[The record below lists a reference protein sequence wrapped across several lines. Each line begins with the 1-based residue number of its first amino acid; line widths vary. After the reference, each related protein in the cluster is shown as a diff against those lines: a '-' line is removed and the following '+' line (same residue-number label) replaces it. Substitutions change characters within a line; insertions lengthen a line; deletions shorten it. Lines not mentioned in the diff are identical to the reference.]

1 MNFMCISELKQYRNK
16 IMKLS
21 SDNIFNKYLSKI
33 YSNLIQREE
42 KINNIQSKRIS
53 SEKNHLYFFQKDLY
67 ANNFVP
73 DKSKQNDINLSL
85 NNFLDYLGIQEFI
98 GEKIYNFL
106 KKDKKSEKINR
117 NEFCNG
123 LNNLYYGNINDL
135 IQFSFFLADFNK
147 DGKIYKTDMKLIL
160 AYIPRSSEVS
170 QNNYIQQ
177 INEIINTFFDEL
189 TKKDEEKEQEITLE
203 IFQKFVNE
211 YNDNENNMEEKEN
224 EINSEFSYYYN
235 YNAPFFYFI
244 TIISYVFQNLPFVPE
259 TVEYFINNNKKKSK
273 LGITPTKKNTV
284 IMRNKYNIT
293 ENNGIKIL
301 NAKSPI
307 KDTFSTTNKKINFN
321 INNREIKKSLPKI
334 NKINL
339 FPINRSNSQIVSNN
353 EQKIISN
360 NYIIK
365 NEAKNKNISRNPN
378 KHDFIVAKDNLSN
391 KCLPSLTL
399 AKKPKI
405 STKNI
410 LPLFRSS
417 CKVNYKINLL
427 SPNHNQMADSNTK
440 FFTPLSTIN
449 RKNAPSKNKKI
460 YLGQKIT
467 FINNEENNLPLISA
481 GLNHNTNKEKTSN
494 SDDELEEMQ
503 SSSFSENNSDDKNDL
518 SGKKNNESEK
528 QINEA
533 YLYINN
539 INYFQMDNLTK
550 YYALIQKK
558 EIIFFLSD
566 KKTEFNDLW
575 YINKSY
581 ITTGNVLISEQN
593 YYTIIIT
600 YENNFVNKLYFT
612 DQNICKRFFLSIKN
626 SIKDYNFNDYYILM
640 DIVGEGFF
648 GKVYKCKNK
657 NTDDIFAVK
666 IINKAK
672 LKPKDIKLIRQEK
685 NILNLIK
692 HENIIGLKDYFEDK
706 ENIYFINE
714 FCEGGDLFSYIIK
727 KNSMGEQISEKKCAR
742 IIYKIAECISYLN
755 FFGII
760 HRDIKPENIMFASPY
775 NYKTLKLIDLG
786 VCKILSFGEKAN
798 ESIGTDEFI
807 SPEIYLHRDYS
818 FKIDIWSLGIVLYF
832 LSSGGYL
839 PFDDE
844 NSDNTK
850 ISKKV
855 CYLQQEYPK
864 EIFGNRSKR
873 LIDLLDKM
881 LEKNEDKRINIIN
894 LLKNCWFDI
903 IKK

>member
-1 MNFMCISELKQYRNK
+1 MSFSFVGR
-16 IMKLS
+16 
-21 SDNIFNKYLSKI
+21 
-33 YSNLIQREE
+33 
-42 KINNIQSKRIS
+42 
-53 SEKNHLYFFQKDLY
+53 FF
-67 ANNFVP
+67 
-73 DKSKQNDINLSL
+73 DK
-85 NNFLDYLGIQEFI
+85 F
-98 GEKIYNFL
+98 
-106 KKDKKSEKINR
+106 KKD
-117 NEFCNG
+117 
-123 LNNLYYGNINDL
+123 
-135 IQFSFFLADFNK
+135 
-147 DGKIYKTDMKLIL
+147 
-160 AYIPRSSEVS
+160 
-170 QNNYIQQ
+170 
-177 INEIINTFFDEL
+177 
-189 TKKDEEKEQEITLE
+189 DEEKEQEITLE
-203 IFQKFVNE
+203 IFQKYVNE
-211 YNDNENNMEEKEN
+211 YNDNENNMEEKQN
-224 EINSEFSYYYN
+224 EINSEFSYNYN

-244 TIISYVFQNLPFVPE
+244 TIISYLFHNLPFVPK
-259 TVEYFINNNKKKSK
+259 TVEYFVNNNTKKKSK
-273 LGITPTKKNTV
+273 LGITPTKRTTM

-307 KDTFSTTNKKINFN
+307 KDTFSTTTKKCNFN

-353 EQKIISN
+353 EPKIISN

-365 NEAKNKNISRNPN
+365 NEAKNKNISRNSN
-378 KHDFIVAKDNLSN
+378 KHDYIVAKDNLSN
-391 KCLPSLTL
+391 KCLPSVTLT
-399 AKKPKI
+399 KKPEI

-427 SPNHNQMADSNTK
+427 SPNHNQMIDSTTK
-440 FFTPLSTIN
+440 LFTPLSTIN

-460 YLGQKIT
+460 YLGQKIKS
-467 FINNEENNLPLISA
+467 INNEDNNLPLISV
-481 GLNHNTNKEKTSN
+481 GFNYNTNKEKTSN
-494 SDDELEEMQ
+494 NDDELEEMQ

-518 SGKKNNESEK
+518 SGKKNSESEK

-533 YLYINN
+533 YLYINS

-558 EIIFFLSD
+558 EIIFFLSE

-581 ITTGNVLISEQN
+581 ITTGNEYISEQN

-612 DQNICKRFFLSIKN
+612 EQNICERFYLSIKN
-626 SIKDYNFNDYYILM
+626 SIKDYNFNDYYDLM
-640 DIVGEGFF
+640 DIVGEGYF

-657 NTDDIFAVK
+657 NTDVIFAVK

-714 FCEGGDLFSYIIK
+714 FCEGGDLFSYIDK

-742 IIYKIAECISYLN
+742 IIYKIAECINYLN

-786 VCKILSFGEKAN
+786 VCKILSFGEKTN
-798 ESIGTDEFI
+798 ESIGTDEYI
-807 SPEIYLHRDYS
+807 SPEIYLRRDYS
-818 FKIDIWSLGIVLYF
+818 FKIDIWSLGIVLYYI
-832 LSSGGYL
+832 STGGYL
-839 PFDDE
+839 PFDDD
-844 NSDNTK
+844 NSDRKK
-850 ISKKV
+850 IAKKV

-864 EIFGNRSKR
+864 EIFGNKSKR

-881 LEKNEDKRINIIN
+881 LEKNEDKRININN
-894 LLKNCWFDI
+894 LLKDCWFDI